1 MTCKYELLDRRTLE
15 ECVYVD
21 AGRSDRVKS
30 PITHLFQELQEAHRQ
45 NVALQGEVSR
55 LQDELAPSQTE
66 VLVMK
71 NKLLD
76 QQTTHNVRIDQL
88 LQHFSFSFLFVLDL
102 EFLSS

>member
-1 MTCKYELLDRRTLE
+1 MC
-15 ECVYVD
+15 VD
-21 AGRSDRVKS
+21 AGPSARVKS
-30 PITHLFQELQEAHRQ
+30 PITHLLQELQEAQRQ
-45 NVALQGEVSR
+45 NVALQSEVFR

-88 LQHFSFSFLFVLDL
+88 LQHFS
-102 EFLSS
+102 SSSLT